1 MNIQQPRPDD
11 LVYLTGL
18 DGQEVVARKVYPAD
32 PLRTRSMW
40 EPANVRET
48 WARARAE
55 MEGAF

>member
-11 LVYLTGL
+11 LVYLQNIEG
-18 DGQEVVARKVYPAD
+18 DEVVCRKVYPAD

-48 WARARAE
+48 WNRVRAE
-55 MEGAF
+55 MDGEF

>member
-11 LVYLTGL
+11 LICLTGL
-18 DGQEVVARKVYPAD
+18 DGQEVVCRKVYPAD

-48 WARARAE
+48 WNRVRAE
-55 MEGAF
+55 MEGEF